1 MSVETLASEQRFS
14 SLEAM
19 KAAHL
24 DFIKMCPP
32 GHTPSSARLDEI
44 EAFIVRGRATGVLLD
59 AHSQQRDAQCLLD
72 HWAGYLTKYRRD
84 VDSTLA
90 EYDPNEAPDLKGVEC
105 PYPGL
110 EAFQTAD
117 SAHFFGR
124 AQLIHDLGHRL
135 ETERFLAIVGP
146 SGSGK
151 SSLIL
156 AGLVPALLR
165 DGEWERSVRVVP
177 GADPLESLVHAVGR
191 LPDDGPA
198 WLERRVEEL
207 RSTPT
212 ALPAV
217 LDATGVTTVL
227 VVDQFEEA
235 FTICGDVET
244 RQAFEASLVAL
255 IHGSHLRHRVLLS
268 MRSDYEGH
276 LTRMP
281 SLWPEFV
288 RAKVALLPL
297 GPGDLREAIE
307 APARQVGL
315 KFEDGLVDA
324 LYSDVNGEAA
334 ALPLLQVILRK
345 LWQRKHRNLV
355 TWDEYKKL
363 GNGRIALSKT
373 ADEFYNSLI
382 PEEQMRVKR
391 IFIRLV
397 RPAAGQ
403 EVISN
408 RITRRNLSRSLQ
420 DAGWVD
426 DTIQRLRA
434 AGLIRVTAR
443 DSPAVDEIEV
453 AHEALVR
460 NWPTLVDWLNQE
472 RSTMTMGRR
481 LESRIAE
488 WIRLGAG
495 TAGLLDEESL
505 AEVNRW
511 RQDPDAAL
519 LGHSE
524 QLDRFIAASQAAIDG
539 KKREQDEARQREIEL
554 HRHIAMEK
562 SLKARQLKIG
572 VVALTLAFVAAV
584 WFAIAARHQG
594 KMAEQRRVAAEDQQ
608 KANETLFKTNVK
620 LAQDNAKFAEEE
632 TRQALAERDRFEKFN
647 NELLRETR
655 RANDENRRANDTV
668 RLYNSGKLAV
678 RAQRIL
684 PDSEASLML
693 ASASARWI
701 YPREGEEMWLAT
713 GAIRDALREA
723 RTTAI
728 ISPPNNSKVV
738 AAAFTPDG
746 LKLVTLSSDGSVIL
760 WDAVRA
766 LILKQERVSA
776 AATTIAVSPDGERI
790 AVGGIREV
798 ALLDAESLEVECQ
811 RNGGPATDLEFS
823 PDSQRLAAFIAN
835 DVIISTVDSCSAEST
850 IVRVDSPGQMAFS
863 RNGYW
868 MATLDQGGRSLRLFD
883 VAKQKEILSIPIDSG
898 AHDNALAFRPDGAQ
912 VAVGT
917 DRSVKIFSTSPR
929 STSVVQQNFPTGPPF
944 SLSTLS
950 DDVTT
955 LAYNPRGD
963 LLAAGS
969 RDGSVTVWN
978 ADDRRQLFTF
988 AGPRGGATSVAF
1000 SADSTR
1006 LVTTGDDGTARI
1018 WSTTNTSVL
1027 ANLGPGSY
1035 HLAIPRDR
1043 SRLGVYGG
1051 NSSVYAAFV
1060 LNLHNAAEIRIP
1072 QSSRPVSMAM
1082 DSASGRAAVATENGE
1097 VNLYDTNGRMIRT
1110 WSAHGRVLTLAVSPG
1125 GESVAVATVGGVSI
1139 LGGSEEPRSL
1149 ADTSGVQSISFSP
1162 NGERLVTATDKR
1174 LTLWDA
1180 ASGRSTRSVPNV
1192 GKVSSIVF
1200 GNGRISAHIDGNLLR
1215 VWTSDLE
1222 EPRDIR
1228 GWSAS
1233 SSLDLSP
1240 DLKNLVTANSVDGVT
1255 LWDATGR
1262 ALTNLLPAKAGPNEA
1277 VFLQDGRTAVLTREG
1292 LVYSLP
1298 VGAADAIRAGLSS
1311 LVRAWDQSEC
1321 VRLTQ
1326 LESHFC
1332 AQTVPA
1338 LQRVAD
1344 GNRAA
1349 RAGNVEDARSYYT
1362 SAIAM
1367 DPWLKD
1373 FIDPPRQ
1380 ASEHAAR
1387 STNLALRVKAS
1398 GLIARGE
1405 SLAALAST
1413 AKGDPEEGRD
1423 AKFRKEAV
1431 RYFEQAGDT
1440 DALRSAQ
1447 GIQDRIAREWSQVL
1461 VNTGRFLAGRTDSE
1475 GRVDDEA
1482 NAIAKSYLERAKRM
1496 NAAYTLEPVQEIMSI
1511 TARKLNELCWE
1522 RSLLAATAIDRR
1534 QKAEAI
1540 SQACDEAVKLAPKDA
1555 GYLDSRGLNLLL
1567 RGKGEEARKDFEAF
1581 IASEAPASRKA
1592 LRSRWVASLKER
1604 PDQNPLTAD
1613 DIKLLRLWSNL
1624 QTN

>member
-1 MSVETLASEQRFS
+1 MSVEALASEQRFS

-32 GHTPSSARLDEI
+32 GHTPSSAQLDEI
-44 EAFIVRGRATGVLLD
+44 ETFIVRGRATGVLLD
-59 AHSQQRDAQCLLD
+59 AHNQQRDAQCLLD

-90 EYDPNEAPDLKGVEC
+90 EYDPNEAPSLKGVEC

-124 AQLIHDLGHRL
+124 TQLIHDLVHRL

-165 DGEWERSVRVVP
+165 DRAWERSVRVVP
-177 GADPLESLVHAVGR
+177 GADPLESLAHAVGR

-207 RSTPT
+207 RRTPT
-212 ALPAV
+212 ALPAL
-217 LDATGVTTVL
+217 LDATGVATVL
-227 VVDQFEEA
+227 VVDQFEET
-235 FTICGDVET
+235 FTICGDGEA

-255 IHGSHLRHRVLLS
+255 IQGSRLRHRLLLS

-307 APARQVGL
+307 SPARQVGL

-345 LWQRKHRNLV
+345 LWQNKHRNLV
-355 TWDEYKKL
+355 TWNEYKKL

-373 ADEFYNSLI
+373 ADEFYNGLI

-403 EVISN
+403 EVTSN
-408 RITRRNLSRSLQ
+408 RISRRNLSRSLQ

-434 AGLIRVTAR
+434 AGLIRVTAG
-443 DSPAVDEIEV
+443 DSPADDEIEV

-495 TAGLLDEESL
+495 TAGLLDDESL

-511 RQDPDAAL
+511 LQDPDAAL
-519 LGHSE
+519 LGNSE
-524 QLDRFIAASQAAIDG
+524 QLDRFIVASQAAIDEN
-539 KKREQDEARQREIEL
+539 KREQEEAQQREIEL
-554 HRHIAMEK
+554 HRSITRQK
-562 SLKARQLKIG
+562 SLKARQARYA
-572 VVALTLAFVAAV
+572 VVALTLLSVAAV
-584 WFAIAARHQG
+584 VLAIAAQQG
-594 KMAEQRRVAAEDQQ
+594 AKSAIEQRTAAEDNAKRADQN
-608 KANETLFKTNVK
+608 AS
-620 LAQDNAKFAEEE
+620 LAEDNAKAAKANL
-632 TRQALAERDRFEKFN
+632 ALANSETKLASQRKEEVEKLN
-647 NELLRETR
+647 VQLREKAR
-655 RANDENRRANDTV
+655 FYD
-668 RLYNSGKLAV
+668 SGKLAV
-678 RAQRIL
+678 RAQRAL
-684 PDSEASLML
+684 PDAEASLML

-701 YPREGEEMWLAT
+701 YPREGDEMWQAA

-728 ISPPNNSKVV
+728 FNPPGNGKIL

-746 LKLVTLSSDGSVIL
+746 LKLVTLSNDDSVIL
-760 WDAVRA
+760 WDTVRA
-766 LILKQERVSA
+766 ALIAKRERVSTA
-776 AATTIAVSPDGERI
+776 SGVIAISPDGRRI
-790 AVGGIREV
+790 AVGGAKEV
-798 ALLDAESLEVECQ
+798 ALLDAESLAVLCL
-811 RNGGPATDLEFS
+811 RSGGPATSLEFN
-823 PDSQRLAAFIAN
+823 PDSQRLATFIAN
-835 DVIISTVDSCSAEST
+835 DVIISTVDSCSAGPT
-850 IVRVDSPGQMAFS
+850 ILRVGSPGQMAFS
-863 RNGYW
+863 GDGGSI
-868 MATLDQGGRSLRLFD
+868 ATLDQNGKLRLWD
-883 VAKQKEILSIPIDSG
+883 VATRKELLSIPIDSG
-898 AHDNALAFRPDGAQ
+898 AHYNALAFKPDGAQ

-917 DRSVKIFSTSPR
+917 DRFVKIFSTSPR
-929 STSVVQQNFPTGPPF
+929 STSVGQPNLPTGPPF
-944 SLSTLS
+944 SLSALS

-955 LAYNPRGD
+955 LAYNRRGD
-963 LLAAGS
+963 FLAAAS
-969 RDGSVTVWN
+969 RDGTVTVWN
-978 ADDRRQLFTF
+978 ADDRRPLFTF
-988 AGPRGGATSVAF
+988 AGPRGGAASVAF
-1000 SADSTR
+1000 SPDSTR
-1006 LVTTGDDGTARI
+1006 LVTTGDDGFARI
-1018 WSTTNTSVL
+1018 WSATSTSVL
-1027 ANLGPGSY
+1027 ANVGTGSY
-1035 HLAIPRDR
+1035 HLAFSRDR
-1043 SRLGVYGG
+1043 SRLGLYGSNG
-1051 NSSVYAAFV
+1051 VVHVAFV
-1060 LNLHNAAEIRIP
+1060 LNPSNGSEIRIL
-1072 QSSRPVSMAM
+1072 QSSRPVAMAI
-1082 DSASGRAAVATENGE
+1082 DSTSGRVVIATDKGE
-1097 VNLYDTNGRMIRT
+1097 VTLYDAAGRKIRT
-1110 WSAHGRVLTLAVSPG
+1110 WPPAGRSLSLAMSPG
-1125 GESVAVATVGGVSI
+1125 GDSVAVVTAGSVSI
-1139 LGGSEEPRSL
+1139 FPQSGEPKSL
-1149 ADTSGVQSISFSP
+1149 ADASGVQSISYSP
-1162 NGERLVTATDKR
+1162 NGERFVTATDKV

-1180 ASGRSTRSVPNV
+1180 ASGRPIRSIANV
-1192 GKVSSIVF
+1192 GKVSSILF
-1200 GNGRISAHIDGNLLR
+1200 GDGRISAQVDGNLVR
-1215 VWTSDLE
+1215 TWTADLE
-1222 EPRDIR
+1222 EPQDIR
-1228 GWSAS
+1228 SGSGPLL
-1233 SSLDLSP
+1233 SLDLTP
-1240 DLKNLVTANSVDGVT
+1240 DLKNLITVSSTDGVT
-1255 LWDATGR
+1255 LWDGMGKV
-1262 ALTNLLPAKAGPNEA
+1262 LTNLLPAKAGPLEA
-1277 VFLQDGRTAVLTREG
+1277 VFLKDGRTAVLTREG

-1298 VGAADAIRAGLSS
+1298 VGIADAIRAGLSS

-1326 LESHFC
+1326 LESSFC

-1338 LQRVAD
+1338 LQRMAD

-1349 RAGNVEDARSYYT
+1349 RAGNVEDARSFYA
-1362 SAIAM
+1362 SAIAR

-1373 FIDPPRQ
+1373 FTDPSRQ

-1387 STNLALRVKAS
+1387 STNLALRVRAS
-1398 GLIARGE
+1398 GLAARGE
-1405 SLAALAST
+1405 SLAALAAT
-1413 AKGDPEEGRD
+1413 AKGDPEEGQD
-1423 AKFRKEAV
+1423 AKFRKEAIG
-1431 RYFEQAGDT
+1431 YFEQAGEPDP
-1440 DALRSAQ
+1440 LRRAQ
-1447 GIQDRIAREWSQVL
+1447 GNQDRIAKERSQVL

-1475 GRVDDEA
+1475 GLVDNDA

-1496 NAAYTLEPVQEIMSI
+1496 NAAYTFEPAQEIASI

-1522 RSLLAATAIDRR
+1522 RSLLAATATDRR
-1534 QKAEAI
+1534 HKAEAI
-1540 SQACDEAVKLAPKDA
+1540 SQACDEAVRLAPKDA
-1555 GYLDSRGLNLLL
+1555 DYLDSRGLNLLL

-1581 IASEAPASRKA
+1581 IASEALASRKA
-1592 LRSRWVASLKER
+1592 LRSRWVASLNDR
-1604 PDQNPLTAD
+1604 PDQNPLTED